1 VRPRFAQLAIGAEFL
16 YRERQYRKVSPLEA
30 LLDGTDERRLIPRS
44 AKIDPLV
51 EPDTQARAR
60 SAGRPADA
68 TVRQAVAECMS
79 GLHRRLTER
88 YPPTDAT
95 QAATLATLLQVAHDD
110 LLARLQS
117 RHPVPQGSN
126 YATPPLQEK

>member
-1 VRPRFAQLAIGAEFL
+1 VKPRFAQLAIGAEFL

-44 AKIDPLV
+44 AKIDPLL
-51 EPDTQARAR
+51 EPAAHPHTPA
-60 SAGRPADA
+60 AGRPADA
-68 TVRQAVAECMS
+68 TVRQAVAECLS
-79 GLHRRLTER
+79 DLHRRLTER

-110 LLARLQS
+110 LLARLEP
-117 RHPVPQGSN
+117 RHPAPHASN
-126 YATPPLQEK
+126 DATPPRQEK